1 MSSAHQLSVHQSFL
15 FIAVLPYIH
24 TYIFLP
30 AGVWYH
36 VPYFCT
42 VVSFHFWLFLAT
54 LLLRH
59 AYRQVSL
66 SDGRQSEKNGE
77 EKDAAKGR
85 GRSERFL
92 DGKERRNEE
101 ERHKKK
107 KVEKYGD
114 AFNQKMV
121 SGVAG
126 YVGEGEKRK
135 KLDRAL
141 EGY

>member
-1 MSSAHQLSVHQSFL
+1 M
-15 FIAVLPYIH
+15 
-24 TYIFLP
+24 
-30 AGVWYH
+30 
-36 VPYFCT
+36 
-42 VVSFHFWLFLAT
+42 
-54 LLLRH
+54 
-59 AYRQVSL
+59 SL

-77 EKDAAKGR
+77 KKDAAKER
-85 GRSERFL
+85 GKSERFL

-101 ERHKKK
+101 EKHKKK